1 MCKIYEICHTAVC
14 GLIAQLCLTLCD
26 PMEYS
31 WPGSSGSNSF
41 LSLGDLPNPGIKP
54 RYPTPHAVSLHLSHQ
69 GLLQFI
75 KNYIILIWSLP
86 IAQ

>member
-1 MCKIYEICHTAVC
+1 MCKIYEICDSAVC
-14 GLIAQLCLTLCD
+14 GLVAPLCLTLCD

-54 RYPTPHAVSLHLSHQ
+54 RSPT
-69 GLLQFI
+69 LQED
-75 KNYIILIWSLP
+75 SLP
-86 IAQ
+86 IEPPEKPNRYQ